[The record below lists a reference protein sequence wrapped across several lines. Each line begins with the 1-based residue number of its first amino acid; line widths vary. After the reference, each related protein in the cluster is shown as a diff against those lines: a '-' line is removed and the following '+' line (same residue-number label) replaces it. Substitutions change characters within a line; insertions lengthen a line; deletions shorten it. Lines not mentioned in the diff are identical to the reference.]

1 MCCKRSNLPSSAA
14 KSHRRPDR
22 EGNSG
27 RANCE
32 EIGVSMNAINVIT
45 IVISL
50 CAIALT
56 AYGLYATRRHN
67 RLSVTPHLADYNNKS
82 ITNEGLIISYDIS
95 NNGIGPAKIKS
106 FVLFRE
112 EKPFPRGNDDYVDS
126 FVRAHLG
133 NRLKYEVRHSF
144 NFGNYDSLKAGDTRN
159 VLNIFFP
166 GAKSE
171 DRGKI
176 LEMFGGIG
184 LRIEYESF
192 YGEKFVLERKSDSKL
207 MDASSR

>member
-1 MCCKRSNLPSSAA
+1 M
-14 KSHRRPDR
+14 
-22 EGNSG
+22 
-27 RANCE
+27 
-32 EIGVSMNAINVIT
+32 SMNIFNVIT
-45 IVISL
+45 IGISL

-56 AYGLYATRRHN
+56 IYGLYATRRHN
-67 RLSVTPHLADYNNKS
+67 RLWVTPHLADYTNNS
-82 ITNEGLIISYDIS
+82 TTNEGLIIFYDIS

-112 EKPFPRGNDDYVDS
+112 GKPFPRGKDDYVDS
-126 FVRAHLG
+126 FIRAHLG
-133 NRLKYEVRHSF
+133 NRLKYDIRHSF
-144 NFGNYDSLKAGDTRN
+144 NFGDDDSLKAGDTRH

-192 YGEKFVLERKSDSKL
+192 YGEKFVLERKNDDKL
-207 MDASSR
+207 MDAPSR